1 MQELFNHTLRLRAD
15 PSRVVVRP
23 FHIAWAQ
30 NGSGP
35 SRSERIVQEVLAMSP
50 AEASAQLEIVLKD
63 FEARHWQTRRVFMT
77 RYDEIE
83 EMLKLDGGDIGDEK
97 RQLLGAY
104 FCHEYSYAAA
114 ALMNPSAVP
123 HYDQSGMPKGSLRIL
138 MSLRAVG
145 EGHISSVSFRE
156 GIITDK
162 NELTLA
168 PEPPFATAADAREEE
183 EARIPEGPVTVYRHR
198 DSTLS
203 GTVIFPITKAQSNGL
218 EDLRIC
224 HFTHDD
230 GTEEW
235 IGTYTA
241 YNGSVIQSELMR
253 TRDWRAIDLVPMS
266 GGASR
271 NKGMALFPRK
281 IDGKYMMLG
290 RQDGENIFLHTSDD
304 ITHWEGGELLIK
316 PQYPWELVQMGNCG
330 PPIEVDEGW
339 LVLTH
344 GVGAM
349 RKYSI
354 GAALLD
360 KNDPSKVLARSKE
373 PLLAAA
379 DQDREGYVPNVVYTC
394 GAIRHGR
401 QAVHPLRRGRQ
412 LGRLRLR
419 ADQIPYRADGLT
431 DLSILPR
438 LAPREGGFVP
448 SPIVRDVLI
457 DRRLGYRR
465 HAGHHPPRDRI
476 GDRDQPE
483 EHQGRQP
490 HRHALE
496 AFAHQCQRR
505 VVGRDRRMAVRPGEH
520 ARERH
525 AEQALA
531 DDQAGRRQ
539 HAHPLGELGIGLRSA
554 QRS

>member
-1 MQELFNHTLRLRAD
+1 MLDLFNHSLRLRAD

-23 FHIAWAQ
+23 FHIAWAS

-35 SRSERIVQEVLAMSP
+35 SRSERLVSEVLAMSP
-50 AEASAQLEIVLKD
+50 GEARAELEIVLKD

-83 EMLKLDGGDIGDEK
+83 GMLGLDGAEIGDEK
-97 RQLLGAY
+97 RQLIGAY

-123 HYDQSGMPKGSLRIL
+123 HYDQTGMPAGSMRIL

-145 EGHISSVSFRE
+145 EGHISSVAFRE
-156 GIITDK
+156 GIITDR
-162 NELTLA
+162 NELSLA
-168 PEPPFATAADAREEE
+168 PEPPFATAADAREEDE
-183 EARIPEGPVTVYRHR
+183 ETIPEGPVTVYRHR

-230 GTEEW
+230 GEEEW

-253 TRDWRAIDLVPMS
+253 TRDWRSIDLVPMT

-281 IDGKYMMLG
+281 IDGRYMMLG
-290 RQDGENIFLHTSDD
+290 RQDGENIFLHASDD

-316 PQYPWELVQMGNCG
+316 PQFPWELVQMGNCG
-330 PPIEVDEGW
+330 PPIEVDQGW

-360 KNDPSKVLARSKE
+360 KNDPSKVLARSKT

-394 GAIRHGR
+394 GAIKHGDK
-401 QAVHPLRRGRQ
+401 LF
-412 LGRLRLR
+412 
-419 ADQIPYRADGLT
+419 IPYGVAD
-431 DLSILPR
+431 SSV
-438 LAPREGGFVP
+438 AFAFVP
-448 SPIVRDVLI
+448 INSLI
-457 DRRLGYRR
+457 
-465 HAGHHPPRDRI
+465 
-476 GDRDQPE
+476 
-483 EHQGRQP
+483 
-490 HRHALE
+490 
-496 AFAHQCQRR
+496 
-505 VVGRDRRMAVRPGEH
+505 
-520 ARERH
+520 
-525 AEQALA
+525 EQM
-531 DDQAGRRQ
+531 D
-539 HAHPLGELGIGLRSA
+539 
-554 QRS
+554 

>member
-1 MQELFNHTLRLRAD
+1 MPELFYHSLRLRAD

-23 FHIAWAQ
+23 FHIAWAS
-30 NGSGP
+30 NSSGAP
-35 SRSERIVQEVLAMSP
+35 SRTERIVNEVLALSP
-50 AEASAQLEIVLKD
+50 SEARAELDLVLKD

-83 EMLKLDGGDIGDEK
+83 AMLKLDGAAIGDEK

-123 HYDQSGMPKGSLRIL
+123 HYDQSGMPAGSMRIL

-145 EGHISSVSFRE
+145 EGHISSVAFRE

-168 PEPPFATAADAREEE
+168 PEPPFATAADAREPDER
-183 EARIPEGPVTVYRHR
+183 APEGPVTVYRHR

-203 GTVIFPITKAQSNGL
+203 GTVIFPITRAQSNGL

-230 GTEEW
+230 GTPEW

-241 YNGSVIQSELMR
+241 YNGSVIQSELLR
-253 TRDWRAIDLVPMS
+253 TRDWRALDLVPMS
-266 GGASR
+266 GTAAR

-281 IDGKYMMLG
+281 VAGKYMMLG
-290 RQDGENIFLHTSDD
+290 RQDGENIFLHSSDD
-304 ITHWEGGELLIK
+304 ITHWEGGELIIK
-316 PQYPWELVQMGNCG
+316 PRFPWELVQMGNCG
-330 PPIEVDEGW
+330 PPIETDDGW

-360 KNDPSKVLARSKE
+360 KNDPSKVLARSKA

-394 GAIRHGR
+394 GAIRHGDS
-401 QAVHPLRRGRQ
+401 LF
-412 LGRLRLR
+412 
-419 ADQIPYRADGLT
+419 IPYGVAD
-431 DLSILPR
+431 SSVAFAF
-438 LAPREGGFVP
+438 AP
-448 SPIVRDVLI
+448 IQALI
-457 DRRLGYRR
+457 D
-465 HAGHHPPRDRI
+465 
-476 GDRDQPE
+476 QME
-483 EHQGRQP
+483 
-490 HRHALE
+490 
-496 AFAHQCQRR
+496 
-505 VVGRDRRMAVRPGEH
+505 
-520 ARERH
+520 
-525 AEQALA
+525 
-531 DDQAGRRQ
+531 
-539 HAHPLGELGIGLRSA
+539 
-554 QRS
+554 